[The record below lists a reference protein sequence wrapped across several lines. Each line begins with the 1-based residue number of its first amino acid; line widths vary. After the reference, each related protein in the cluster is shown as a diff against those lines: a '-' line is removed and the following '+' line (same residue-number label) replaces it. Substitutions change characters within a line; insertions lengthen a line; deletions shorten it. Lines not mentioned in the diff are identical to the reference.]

1 VSVDSSLNKLK
12 VLLEQEIKRSHDRLS
27 EDIGTEIR
35 NISKTLTKVVEF
47 SDTKFNDAKAM
58 INNQD
63 VKIRTLASREQ
74 V

>member
-1 VSVDSSLNKLK
+1 M
-12 VLLEQEIKRSHDRLS
+12 LEQEIKRSHDRLS

>member
-1 VSVDSSLNKLK
+1 MSVDSSLNKLK

-27 EDIGTEIR
+27 EDIGNEIR